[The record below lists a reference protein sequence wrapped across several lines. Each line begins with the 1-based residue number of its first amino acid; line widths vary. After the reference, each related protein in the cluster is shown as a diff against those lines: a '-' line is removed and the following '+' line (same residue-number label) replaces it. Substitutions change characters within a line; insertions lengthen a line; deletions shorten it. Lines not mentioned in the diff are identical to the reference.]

1 VAAGRCGPGDLLGHV
16 LAAGTKRGLSANV
29 NEWAGGDI
37 AFAVAE
43 VAAFDAAHPS
53 AGVAPDLAALREA
66 AEDAGYADEEALE
79 AFVKGRTGAGTSALS
94 VAGVRAFIA
103 ALHEE
108 AAEQRRMRAEEA
120 AAIAAEGPG

>member
-1 VAAGRCGPGDLLGHV
+1 
-16 LAAGTKRGLSANV
+16 
-29 NEWAGGDI
+29 
-37 AFAVAE
+37 
-43 VAAFDAAHPS
+43 
-53 AGVAPDLAALREA
+53 
-66 AEDAGYADEEALE
+66 
-79 AFVKGRTGAGTSALS
+79 VKGRTGAGTSALS